1 MDSKGEIQVKN
12 NCYNGQKEDNQDFG
26 KIISSANNKHR
37 SSIEKIKLALQKFN
51 IHFDEELLEKVDN

>member
-12 NCYNGQKEDNQDFG
+12 KDNQDFG
-26 KIISSANNKHR
+26 SQIISSANNKHR
-37 SSIEKIKLALQKFN
+37 SSFEKIKLALQKFN